1 MPNATPYQICIKN
14 DELIKEEY
22 KDSKKSAK
30 EIYLLLEETL
40 GESFVRIN
48 FKKGQRIAT
57 GCFKGATK
65 DYYFLVANLTFMGGK
80 EGQHPK
86 DLKRIQY
93 NVMWREFYEEY
104 SKKGEVLWFGLYS
117 YKDMNIWAFFKPET
131 YLKKHEGKKMVS
143 KGGHKARYS
152 CHIFLNDLYQGYKLD
167 YFEKV
172 DKNGNVVGAI
182 RNDCLRNFLSEDNL
196 EVNPIIEVINKINT
210 NQVRWNEWIV
220 ANEAIPYMKQLKR
233 STGFNQWK
241 QNLWNGWYIEALYS
255 EYLYNHP
262 SEYVDY
268 TATSKNKNVLSEYKQ
283 SGLDLAFPKDPYH
296 FIGDLKAVCEGYG
309 DTLLNDETAVRNAL
323 EKYKK
328 IWFIFYIHDKK
339 GGKTNNYEMVRW
351 RNQFIKEGEWDYKEH
366 LEFNE
371 LSARN
376 SPHSISFSEM
386 VIVELNEIT
395 KDRYFTIGAQ
405 WGPNSDGKAR
415 KDKFKIKKKLLTQ
428 IADDSFVIYRYRPE
442 G

>member
-1 MPNATPYQICIKN
+1 M
-14 DELIKEEY
+14 
-22 KDSKKSAK
+22 
-30 EIYLLLEETL
+30 
-40 GESFVRIN
+40 
-48 FKKGQRIAT
+48 
-57 GCFKGATK
+57 
-65 DYYFLVANLTFMGGK
+65 
-80 EGQHPK
+80 
-86 DLKRIQY
+86 
-93 NVMWREFYEEY
+93 
-104 SKKGEVLWFGLYS
+104 
-117 YKDMNIWAFFKPET
+117 
-131 YLKKHEGKKMVS
+131 
-143 KGGHKARYS
+143 
-152 CHIFLNDLYQGYKLD
+152 
-167 YFEKV
+167 
-172 DKNGNVVGAI
+172 
-182 RNDCLRNFLSEDNL
+182 
-196 EVNPIIEVINKINT
+196 
-210 NQVRWNEWIV
+210 
-220 ANEAIPYMKQLKR
+220 
-233 STGFNQWK
+233 
-241 QNLWNGWYIEALYS
+241 
-255 EYLYNHP
+255 
-262 SEYVDY
+262 
-268 TATSKNKNVLSEYKQ
+268 LSEYKQ

-296 FIGDLKAVCEGYG
+296 FIGDLKVVCEGYG